1 LRDLSDDVSIATA
14 AGGVGALPARVRS
27 FAFREEDDSR
37 LEVWSVDLGGAV
49 VATVRASA
57 YDLVAEEDMRSTFL
71 APLRGMVE
79 VSLGTG
85 RFSFAAG
92 ESALIRP
99 GLRRTR
105 LRHEAGCPFLGIGV
119 AVPRPARPTRP
130 RGETPG
136 AAFGRGAEF
145 PAERALRYYLLYL
158 VGQLGRVDSPLL
170 RGAARRSAG
179 ALILDLMF
187 ELDGFDV
194 EPPPAEV
201 TAAERRVAAAEEFM
215 RAHAEAPLTV
225 EQIAAAVGVGPRALQ
240 LAFRQLRG
248 ASPRAVLAGI
258 RLDLARARL
267 AAPDA
272 AASVTDIALLCG
284 LTHFGR
290 FAAAYRARFGE
301 SPSET
306 LRRARA

>member
-14 AGGVGALPARVRS
+14 ARGIGALPTRVRS
-27 FAFREEDDSR
+27 FAFRAEGEPRHES
-37 LEVWSVDLGGAV
+37 WSVDLGGV
-49 VATVRASA
+49 VLATVRTGA
-57 YDLVAEEDMRSTFL
+57 YDLVAEEDTRSTFL
-71 APLRGMVE
+71 APLRGQVE
-79 VSLGTG
+79 VSVGKE
-85 RFSFAAG
+85 RFSFAGG

-105 LRHEAGCPFLGIGV
+105 LRHEAGSAFLGIGV
-119 AVPRPARPTRP
+119 AAPRRPQPTRP
-130 RGETPG
+130 RGEMPG
-136 AAFGRGAEF
+136 AAFGRGVAF
-145 PAERALRYYLLYL
+145 APERALRDYLLYL
-158 VGQLGRVDSPLL
+158 VAELGRADSPLL
-170 RGAARRSAG
+170 NGVARRSAG

-187 ELDGFDV
+187 DLDGFDA
-194 EPPPAEV
+194 EPSNAEV
-201 TAAERRVAAAEEFM
+201 TAAEQRVGAAEDFM
-215 RAHAEAPLTV
+215 RAHAEAALTV
-225 EQIAAAVGVGPRALQ
+225 ERIAAAVGVGPRALQ

-284 LTHFGR
+284 FTHFGR

-306 LRRARA
+306 LRRARP